1 MINKWEGMPEE
12 QKPVGVK
19 LPEKFVFKPEAISK
33 IETDFKA
40 LKMTPKNE
48 QLVQLYVDM
57 LKDRLSLSPSA
68 VKACVW
74 ESIHRWQDVHG
85 EQITKYQGGPLAD
98 RLKLMLELTMELFEV
113 LREFLVDPTQRKKL
127 QDTLTKAFEEYRKKF
142 A

>member
-1 MINKWEGMPEE
+1 MSSDIEK
-12 QKPVGVK
+12 VK
-19 LPEKFVFKPEAISK
+19 LPEKFVFKPEAIAK
-33 IETDFKA
+33 IEAEFKA

-48 QLVQLYVDM
+48 QLIKLYVDIV
-57 LKDRLSLSPSA
+57 KDRLNLPSSA

-74 ESIHRWQDVHG
+74 EAIHRWQDVHG
-85 EQITKYQGGPLAD
+85 EQVTKYQGGPLPD

-113 LREFLVDPTQRKKL
+113 LREFLVDPNQRKKL